1 MPRRRDLLSFKRKG
15 ISRRSRVPVSKVSHS
30 QTTRASQPRDLS
42 SPSLRASRVMFASN
56 LSAQNRARVFGVV
69 VRGQPRCLCQKQPW
83 TNTIFP
89 RPGNTRSGVPG
100 RSRACSRKRNPRE
113 CARRRTASSGFE
125 CFPLTRAI
133 SAERFGS
140 TGPRTPPRFA
150 TCALRA
156 PDLPDDFGMTH
167 GNS

>member
-1 MPRRRDLLSFKRKG
+1 MLLRRDLLSFERKG

-42 SPSLRASRVMFASN
+42 SASVRASRVMFASN
-56 LSAQNRARVFGVV
+56 LSAQNLARVFGVV

-83 TNTIFP
+83 TNTIFARP
-89 RPGNTRSGVPG
+89 RNTRSGVPG
-100 RSRACSRKRNPRE
+100 RSCACRRKRNPRE

-125 CFPLTRAI
+125 SFPLTRAI
-133 SAERFGS
+133 SSERFGS
-140 TGPRTPPRFA
+140 TCPRMPPRFA
-150 TCALRA
+150 TRA

-167 GNS
+167 RNS